1 MSCLRWC
8 RPATSLPFCNMSP
21 VFRLWIRRVH
31 FAKRRCD
38 RRNSLHQHIS
48 VVHAKHWRNAS
59 SLAATLNS
67 RFQKLQHCYCRPVLQ
82 CKGKPH
88 VCIVFKQYSLL
99 RTVRFLDADN
109 TALILFKIVRYL
121 LRTMSPRTFMNLKQT
136 PQRTQAFLLKNMMI
150 HKMYQMKC
158 CSTACSR

>member
-38 RRNSLHQHIS
+38 RRNSLHQHKS

-88 VCIVFKQYSLL
+88 LCIVFKQYSLL

-109 TALILFKIVRYL
+109 TALIQDREVPVAHDVSQDLHE
-121 LRTMSPRTFMNLKQT
+121 
-136 PQRTQAFLLKNMMI
+136 PQADAPTDTGI
-150 HKMYQMKC
+150 HFEEYDDSQDVPDEVLA
-158 CSTACSR
+158 SGLQ